1 MGEEQQHHQ
10 LKAKHL
16 VARLHLNHVFH
27 LLFLVTG
34 LSIGIAAGVFLD
46 RFMSVDGSSPDLPLL
61 PMSSAMHTLLPSQ
74 QPGPPP
80 PPVSLSVPQ
89 QATVLPPSS
98 VDSFAMHY
106 MDDEELFWR
115 ASMVP
120 MIQEFPFGRVPKIA
134 FMFLA
139 KGPIPLAPFWE
150 KFFQG
155 HDGFYSIYVHSDPFY
170 KGVMSENSVFH
181 GRQVPSKPVTW
192 GKPSMID
199 AERRLLANAL
209 LDFSNERFILLSES
223 CIPLFNFTT
232 VYKYLINSNHS
243 FVASYDDPRN
253 IGRGRYS
260 QEMYPT
266 INITQWRKGSQW
278 FEANRKVAVSVVSD
292 TKYYPVFAEHCYPP
306 CYTDEHYIPTLVNI
320 QFPEE
325 NSNRSITWVDWSK
338 NGPHPGRFD
347 WRAITPE
354 FLNQVRFG
362 DNCTYNGLNTSL
374 CSLFARK
381 FVPNT
386 LKPLLQL
393 SSLLF
398 G

>member
-1 MGEEQQHHQ
+1 
-10 LKAKHL
+10 
-16 VARLHLNHVFH
+16 
-27 LLFLVTG
+27 
-34 LSIGIAAGVFLD
+34 
-46 RFMSVDGSSPDLPLL
+46 
-61 PMSSAMHTLLPSQ
+61 
-74 QPGPPP
+74 
-80 PPVSLSVPQ
+80 
-89 QATVLPPSS
+89 
-98 VDSFAMHY
+98 
-106 MDDEELFWR
+106 
-115 ASMVP
+115 
-120 MIQEFPFGRVPKIA
+120 
-134 FMFLA
+134 
-139 KGPIPLAPFWE
+139 
-150 KFFQG
+150 
-155 HDGFYSIYVHSDPFY
+155 
-170 KGVMSENSVFH
+170 
-181 GRQVPSKPVTW
+181 
-192 GKPSMID
+192 MID

-232 VYKYLINSNHS
+232 VYNYLINSNQS

-278 FEANRKVAVSVVSD
+278 FETNRKVAVSVVSD
-292 TKYYPVFAEHCYPP
+292 TKYYPLFADHCHPP
-306 CYTDEHYIPTLVNI
+306 CYTDEHYIPTVVNI

-347 WRAITPE
+347 WRSITPE
-354 FLNQVRFG
+354 FLNQVRFAN
-362 DNCTYNGLNTSL
+362 NCTYNGLNTTL
-374 CSLFARK
+374 CYLFGRK